1 MNPLSAFAAGLG
13 ALAGTGKKS
22 SYSDPSSEPDAGQD
36 QFARMLNPANTPHQ
50 APPQAPECVPAKQAA
65 PKSNQSD
72 NNRSDDDNRDDAAG
86 DATARPRAQDGDARP
101 AKSGTAKDAAASDK
115 SAATAT
121 AASKTGKNTK
131 TAAATANED
140 APAEAATA
148 SATDAGWPPAGLGGF
163 GMGLLAQALPGGDV
177 LAAAA
182 AALTASMAGAA
193 NAAGTATALPTDA
206 TAANATASAAPA
218 LPALGA
224 LVPTA
229 AAGAGAGARPTST
242 TAVSGDVQTAALMSM
257 AAKALEPAADDSTAP
272 AAPDAPAFALPTT
285 TAPALSRLQ
294 DAAPIFSAS
303 PTPTPDLGSDN
314 FDDAIGARMSWL
326 ADQKIGHAHIKV
338 TPNEMGPVEV
348 RLHLDGDRVNASFTA
363 ANADTRQALEQSLPR
378 LREMLGQNGFQLGQA
393 DVGQQQQHPSGNRTG
408 GNGNGNGLTLDDSP
422 PVGIPSVVLHQR
434 GLLDAYA

>member
-50 APPQAPECVPAKQAA
+50 AAPQAPERVPAKQAA

-72 NNRSDDDNRDDAAG
+72 NNRNDDDNHDDATG
-86 DATARPRAQDGDARP
+86 DATARPRAQDGDAKP
-101 AKSGTAKDAAASDK
+101 AQSGAAKDAAAADK
-115 SAATAT
+115 STAAAT
-121 AASKTGKNTK
+121 SKTGKNTK
-131 TAAATANED
+131 TATAAASED
-140 APAEAATA
+140 APTEAAA
-148 SATDAGWPPAGLGGF
+148 ALATDAGWPPAGLGGF

-193 NAAGTATALPTDA
+193 NAVATATALPTDA
-206 TAANATASAAPA
+206 TAANATASAGTA

-224 LVPTA
+224 LVPAA
-229 AAGAGAGARPTST
+229 AAGAKPTST
-242 TAVSGDVQTAALMSM
+242 TAVSGDAQTAALMGM
-257 AAKALEPAADDSTAP
+257 AAKALEPAADDSAAT
-272 AAPDAPAFALPTT
+272 AAPDAPAFVLPAT
-285 TAPALSRLQ
+285 TAPALTRLQ

-348 RLHLDGDRVNASFTA
+348 RLHLDGDKVNASFTA

-393 DVGQQQQHPSGNRTG
+393 DVGQQQQNPSGNRTG

-422 PVGIPSVVLHQR
+422 PVGIPSVVLRQR

>member
-22 SYSDPSSEPDAGQD
+22 SYSDPSSEPDGGQD

-50 APPQAPECVPAKQAA
+50 APPQAPERVPAKQAA

-224 LVPTA
+224 LVPA
-229 AAGAGAGARPTST
+229 AAAGAGARPTST

-257 AAKALEPAADDSTAP
+257 AAKALEPAAADSTAP

-408 GNGNGNGLTLDDSP
+408 GNGNGNGLTRDDSP
-422 PVGIPSVVLHQR
+422 PVGIPSVVLRQR

>member
-50 APPQAPECVPAKQAA
+50 APPQAPERVPAKQAA

-86 DATARPRAQDGDARP
+86 DATARPRAQDGDAKP

-115 SAATAT
+115 SAATA
-121 AASKTGKNTK
+121 ASKTGKNTK
-131 TAAATANED
+131 TAAATASED

-148 SATDAGWPPAGLGGF
+148 SATDAGWPLAGLGGF

-193 NAAGTATALPTDA
+193 NAAGTATALPPDA

-224 LVPTA
+224 LVPAA
-229 AAGAGAGARPTST
+229 AAGAGGNPTST
-242 TAVSGDVQTAALMSM
+242 TAVNGDAQTAALMSM

-272 AAPDAPAFALPTT
+272 AAPDTPAFALPTT

-348 RLHLDGDRVNASFTA
+348 RLHLDGDKVNASFTA

-393 DVGQQQQHPSGNRTG
+393 DVGQQHQHPSGNRNG
-408 GNGNGNGLTLDDSP
+408 GNGHGNGLTLDDSP
-422 PVGIPSVVLHQR
+422 PVGIPSVVLRQR

>member
-36 QFARMLNPANTPHQ
+36 QFARMLNPANTPNQ
-50 APPQAPECVPAKQAA
+50 APPQAPERVPAKQAA
-65 PKSNQSD
+65 PKPSQSD
-72 NNRSDDDNRDDAAG
+72 KQRDDNDNGDDAAG
-86 DATARPRAQDGDARP
+86 DATARPRAQDGDSKAAKP
-101 AKSGTAKDAAASDK
+101 AKSGSTKESATAESS
-115 SAATAT
+115 SAAGTA
-121 AASKTGKNTK
+121 KTGKNAK
-131 TAAATANED
+131 PATASED

-148 SATDAGWPPAGLGGF
+148 TDSTWPPPGLGGF
-163 GMGLLAQALPGGDV
+163 GMGLLAQALPGGEV

-193 NAAGTATALPTDA
+193 GGTASATTLPTDA
-206 TAANATASAAPA
+206 ATPAANATNGTA

-224 LVPTA
+224 LAPAA
-229 AAGAGAGARPTST
+229 AAGAKPTSV
-242 TAVSGDVQTAALMSM
+242 TALSGDAQTAALMSM
-257 AAKALEPAADDSTAP
+257 ATKALDPSADDAAATAG
-272 AAPDAPAFALPTT
+272 PDSPAFVLPTT
-285 TAPALSRLQ
+285 AAATLGRLQ
-294 DAAPIFSAS
+294 DPAPVFSAS
-303 PTPTPDLGSDN
+303 PTPAPEMGSDN

-348 RLHLDGDRVNASFTA
+348 RLHLDGDKVSASFTS
-363 ANADTRQALEQSLPR
+363 ANAEVRQALEQSLPR

-393 DVGQQQQHPSGNRTG
+393 DVGQQQQGQAGNR
-408 GNGNGNGLTLDDSP
+408 NGSGRDGNGLTLDDSP
-422 PVGIPSVVLHQR
+422 PVGIPSVVLRQR